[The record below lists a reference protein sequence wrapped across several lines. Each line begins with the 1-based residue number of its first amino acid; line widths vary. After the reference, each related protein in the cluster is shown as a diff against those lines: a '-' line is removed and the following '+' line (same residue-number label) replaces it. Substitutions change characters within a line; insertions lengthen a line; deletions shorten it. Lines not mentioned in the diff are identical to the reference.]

1 MAREFAPD
9 LILVS
14 AGFDAAAG
22 DPLGGCN
29 VTPFGYAAMTRALLS
44 LPSAAGR
51 CACHPIRRDG
61 RLTDAVTL
69 RRVVVVLEGGYNL
82 SSISKSAAACTTE
95 LLSYGQPQPG
105 AAPSGGG
112 RKGYRK
118 TVDSV
123 RKLHAKWWAS
133 LRDEGAGS
141 EEEAEAE
148 PAQGRQ
154 AASWRGD

>member
-61 RLTDAVTL
+61 RLTDAGGL
-69 RRVVVVLEGGYNL
+69 CRVVVVLEGGYNL

-95 LLSYGQPQPG
+95 LLSYGQPQPD
-105 AAPSGGG
+105 AVPSGGG

-141 EEEAEAE
+141 EEEEAEAE
-148 PAQGRQ
+148 PAPGPSGRKL
-154 AASWRGD
+154 AW

>member
-1 MAREFAPD
+1 M
-9 LILVS
+9 
-14 AGFDAAAG
+14 
-22 DPLGGCN
+22 
-29 VTPFGYAAMTRALLS
+29 
-44 LPSAAGR
+44 
-51 CACHPIRRDG
+51 
-61 RLTDAVTL
+61 
-69 RRVVVVLEGGYNL
+69 VLEGGYNL

-95 LLSYGQPQPG
+95 LLSYGQPQPE

-141 EEEAEAE
+141 EEEEAEAE
-148 PAQGRQ
+148 QPAPGPPTGRKL
-154 AASWRGD
+154 AW